1 MPALIN
7 PNFNARKRTPAEEEN
22 ATQAAGARV
31 TLRVRVRHPTPNP
44 RALALAQALALAL
57 TLTPTIIQAAGG
69 LSYDSDGSEMGSEAS
84 SDSVYTQT

>member
-22 ATQAAGARV
+22 ATQAAGARD

-57 TLTPTIIQAAGG
+57 TITQAAGG

>member
-1 MPALIN
+1 MPAFIN

-31 TLRVRVRHPTPNP
+31 TLRVRVRHPTPDP
-44 RALALAQALALAL
+44 RALTQALALAL
-57 TLTPTIIQAAGG
+57 TLTPTITQAAGG